1 MTILTTTEE
10 VEAFCA
16 GLQGADF
23 VAVDTEFLR
32 DSTYWPRLCLIQ
44 VAGPD
49 AVAAIDPLAPDISLD
64 AFQAILDDETILKV
78 FHAGRQD
85 LEIFFH
91 RVGRL
96 PTPIFDTQVA
106 GMVTGFGESASY
118 ETLVNKLAGAQ
129 LDKHSRFTDWAQRPL
144 TDRQLAYALDDVI
157 HLRTI
162 YARLSTKLA
171 KSGRESWL
179 QDEMRILTDP
189 NTFRLE
195 PEESWKRLKLRTEKP
210 RLLAVLKELAAWR
223 ETEAQK
229 RDLPRNRVIKDETLL
244 EIATQ
249 MPTDAHKLARTRGL
263 SSGFAEGKW
272 GDAIIAAVNRGL
284 AMPADECPNP
294 SPRIDLP
301 PGLGPTVELLKVL
314 LRYKADEHDVA
325 PKLLASSSD
334 LERLAADDDAPIQ
347 ALSGWRRELFGDE
360 ALKLKHGQLALGIEK
375 KRIKLVPAPE

>member
-1 MTILTTTEE
+1 MTILTTTAE

-16 GLQGADF
+16 GLAGADF

-64 AFQAILDDETILKV
+64 AFQAILDDEKILKV

-96 PTPIFDTQVA
+96 PSPIFDTQVA

-162 YARLSTKLA
+162 YTRLSKKLA
-171 KSGRESWL
+171 KSGREAWL

-195 PEESWKRLKLRTEKP
+195 PEDAWKRLKLRTEKP

-272 GDAIIAAVNRGL
+272 GEAILAAINRGL
-284 AMPADECPNP
+284 AVPAEDCPKP
-294 SPRIDLP
+294 GPRIDLP

-325 PKLLASSSD
+325 PKLLANSSD
-334 LERLAADDDAPIQ
+334 LERLAADDDAPIP
-347 ALSGWRRELFGDE
+347 ALSGWRKELFGDD